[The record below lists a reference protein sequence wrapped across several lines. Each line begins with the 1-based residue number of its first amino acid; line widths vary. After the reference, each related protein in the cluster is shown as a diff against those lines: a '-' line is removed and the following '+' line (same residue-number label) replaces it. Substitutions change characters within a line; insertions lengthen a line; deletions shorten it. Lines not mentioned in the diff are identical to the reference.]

1 MAKTFT
7 EAQVASLIEQHSQV
21 LLGTFITKLLAFALT
36 EKGFG
41 RYEALT
47 KEVTFAQLLSYP
59 QMLEVCFKG
68 NIEKALVLEEQAYI
82 EFINHL
88 DESVMEYTR
97 LLCGKHGI
105 TLTRNIIDL
114 HVDLEG
120 SPILSAA
127 QIAALIDVAMETA
140 KPLYRAGLTIGFEPL
155 PEVDGASITV
165 RWETDLIKITADKD
179 GETMTLFVTSKDNN
193 LWSTADDHKLT
204 TA

>member
-7 EAQVASLIEQHSQV
+7 ETQVANLIEQHSQL

-59 QMLEVCFKG
+59 QMLDVCFRG
-68 NIEKALVLEEQAYI
+68 NIDKTLILEEQAYP

-97 LLCGKHGI
+97 LLCDKHGI
-105 TLTRNIIDL
+105 TLTRNIIDI

-120 SPILSAA
+120 SPILSDA
-127 QIAALIDVAMETA
+127 QIAVLIGVAMETVR
-140 KPLYRAGLTIGFEPL
+140 PLYRAGLKIGFEPL

-165 RWETDLIKITADKD
+165 RWETDIFKITVNKD
-179 GETMTLFVTSKDNN
+179 GDTMAIFVTSKDNN
-193 LWSTADDHKLT
+193 LWSTADDHKRT